1 VLQVF
6 NLAKIVAIFGGA
18 FNVVALLIMSQFF
31 GGFGAYALVTLSY
44 TLLYDFCSDQ
54 YRPKAVVIVNAAWSV
69 STIGLG
75 VSYLLAINWMNFLIY
90 IVLIPLIVV
99 SVGMYKFVMESPYI
113 LMGQN
118 KKYEA
123 LEVLTKIAIINGRS
137 DQITEIRE
145 LIQTEHEKTE

>member
-1 VLQVF
+1 MLQVF
-6 NLAKIVAIFGGA
+6 NLAKIVAILGGA
-18 FNVVALLIMSQFF
+18 FKVVPLLIMSQFF
-31 GGFGAYALVTLSY
+31 GGFGAYALVTISY

-54 YRPKAVVIVNAAWSV
+54 YRPNALVMVDAAWSV

-90 IVLIPLIVV
+90 IVLIPLTVV

-113 LMGQN
+113 LMGHN

-137 DQITEIRE
+137 DQITKIR
-145 LIQTEHEKTE
+145 